1 MNHIHP
7 TAIIGP
13 NVTIGDGIYIGPHA
27 VIGMHAESKAV
38 DPRHTFAG
46 RVVIGDGVTIHELV
60 TIQGSVGD
68 GATVI
73 GPGSRIQ
80 AHAHVG
86 HDATLGTRV
95 TVACGAKVGG
105 HAQVAD
111 YCNIGLN
118 AVLHQRTVL
127 PVGTMVG
134 ASAFIKGT
142 HTDPWTIIAGVPARY
157 IGPNT
162 KGKIMHNQ

>member
-1 MNHIHP
+1 MNYVHP

-13 NVTIGDGIYIGPHA
+13 NVVLGDDIYIGPHA
-27 VIGMHAESKAV
+27 VIGMHAESGNV
-38 DPRHTFAG
+38 DPRTARPG
-46 RVVIGDGVTIHELV
+46 RVLIEDGVTIHELV
-60 TIQGSVGD
+60 TVQGSVSD
-68 GATVI
+68 GTTII

-95 TVACGAKVGG
+95 TVACGAKIGG
-105 HAQVAD
+105 HATVPD

-134 ASAFIKGT
+134 ASAFAKGA